1 MRPVPPVP
9 VAVAAGFVVAAMLVA
24 TLWPLLAYTTSLACF
39 GFAHVVVELRYVDGR
54 FGRRLP
60 RALWLLTGV
69 PLLGIVAVRGGRLVA
84 SYASDWPLRV
94 ELTLVASM
102 VLVGAALA
110 WRWRPPVGVFGALLG
125 VVLLAGVVIAPIET
139 LLVLAIGHNLTPLGF
154 VVERAPARARWR
166 SLALGGLV
174 FLGAPLLVA
183 SGAAGWALADVVD
196 VDCRF
201 FSAADL
207 PQHLGVYL
215 WPAWQQTDIAVQMF
229 SAAVCAQLLHYG
241 AVLVWLPRALG
252 DDDTPSLRWG
262 GPARFAAVVVVCAI
276 GMAVQFA
283 VDFAGARVVY
293 GLPAAVHAWLELPVL
308 LAALA
313 MPSGGVGVTSTGE
326 PAAAQGQS

>member
-24 TLWPLLAYTTSLACF
+24 TVWPLLAYTTSLACF
-39 GFAHVVVELRYVDGR
+39 GLAHVVVELRYVDGR

-60 RALWLLTGV
+60 RGLWLLAGL
-69 PLLGIVAVRGGRLVA
+69 PLLGIVAVRGSRLVA
-84 SYASDWPLRV
+84 SFASDWPLRV

-110 WRWRPPVGVFGALLG
+110 WRWRPPVGVVGALLG
-125 VVLLAGVVIAPIET
+125 AVLLAGVVIAPIET

-154 VVERAPARARWR
+154 VVERAPAGARGR

-183 SGAAGWALADVVD
+183 SGTVGWALADVVD

-201 FSAADL
+201 FSAAAL

-215 WPAWQQTDIAVQMF
+215 WPAWQQTDIAVQIF

-252 DDDTPSLRWG
+252 DDDKPVLRWDV
-262 GPARFAAVVVVCAI
+262 RFAAVVVVCAI
-276 GMAVQFA
+276 GMALHFA

-293 GLPAAVHAWLELPVL
+293 GIAAAVHAWLELPVL

-313 MPSGGVGVTSTGE
+313 MPSVGVGVTSRGG
-326 PAAAQGQS
+326 PAAAQGRS